1 MTEDARKA
9 RNAARLTTC
18 YPPFASRIVALIAEL
33 EWRSFRPRIDQSW
46 RTSLEH
52 DQQVAAGTSH
62 SSWSFHM
69 ATTVDGKPDA
79 LAVDLL
85 DDDYPVPDAHQHLW
99 PQHFRDYLL
108 TLASLA
114 ANYDLHTGI
123 AWDLPAEARIRLATA
138 LGTDPL
144 SYDGPIG
151 FDPTHIEPRSLS
163 LIAAKVGKRPEW

>member
-1 MTEDARKA
+1 M
-9 RNAARLTTC
+9 
-18 YPPFASRIVALIAEL
+18 
-33 EWRSFRPRIDQSW
+33 
-46 RTSLEH
+46 
-52 DQQVAAGTSH
+52 AGTSL

-69 ATTVDGKPDA
+69 ALTADGKPDA

-123 AWDLPAEARIRLATA
+123 AWELHQQDRIALATA

-144 SYDGPIG
+144 SYTGPIG
-151 FDPTHIEPRSLS
+151 FDPTHVEPRSLS
-163 LIAAKVGKRPEW
+163 LIAAKVGKRPDW

>member
-1 MTEDARKA
+1 VTEEARKT
-9 RNAARLTTC
+9 RNEIRLKLC
-18 YPPFASRIVALIAEL
+18 YPPFASRVTALISEL
-33 EWRSFRPRIDQSW
+33 EWRTFRPRIDQSF
-46 RTSLEH
+46 RTPAEH
-52 DQQVAAGTSH
+52 DQQVKDGTSH

-123 AWDLPAEARIRLATA
+123 AWDLPQADRIALATA

-144 SYDGPIG
+144 GYDGRIG
-151 FDPTHIEPRSLS
+151 ADPTHIEPMSLS
-163 LIAAKVGKRPEW
+163 LIAAKVGKRPDW

>member
-1 MTEDARKA
+1 MTDDARKA

-18 YPPFASRIVALIAEL
+18 YPPFAQRIVQLIAEL
-33 EWRSFRPRIDQSW
+33 EDRTFRPRIDQSF
-46 RTSLEH
+46 RTPAEH
-52 DQQVAAGTSH
+52 DAQVADGTSQ

-69 ATTVDGKPDA
+69 ATTPDGQPDA

-85 DDDYPVPDAHQHLW
+85 DDDYPVPVANQHLW

-114 ANYDLHTGI
+114 GNYDLHTGI
-123 AWDLPAEARIRLATA
+123 AWDLPQNARIALATA

-144 SYDGPIG
+144 SYEGPIG
-151 FDPTHIEPRSLS
+151 FDPCHVEPRSLS
-163 LIAAKVGKRPEW
+163 LIAAKVGKRPDW